1 MSLDSSVNTGIIG
14 GVGERDVIYGKG
26 KNLPIRHRI

>member
-1 MSLDSSVNTGIIG
+1 MSRDSSVNLGIMC
-14 GVGERDVIYGKG
+14 GVGERDSIPGKG